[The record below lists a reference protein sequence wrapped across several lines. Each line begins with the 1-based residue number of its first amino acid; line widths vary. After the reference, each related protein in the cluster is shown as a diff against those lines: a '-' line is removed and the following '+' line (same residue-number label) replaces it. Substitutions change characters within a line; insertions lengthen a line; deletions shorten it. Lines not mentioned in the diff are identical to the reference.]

1 MKVLPD
7 RWIEIILREPE
18 TGMGYT
24 IVTVLLRDGKR
35 YERVVIDSGY
45 ITKVY
50 GYDNIPFDPD
60 DIVDII
66 VTHNKWDFDTDPLP

>member
-1 MKVLPD
+1 MKMLPD
-7 RWIEIILREPE
+7 KWVKVILREPE

-24 IVTVLLRDGKR
+24 IVTVLLGDGRR

-50 GYDNIPFDPD
+50 GYNNIPFDPA
-60 DIVDII
+60 DIANII
-66 VTHNKWDFDTDPLP
+66 VTHNKWDFDREG